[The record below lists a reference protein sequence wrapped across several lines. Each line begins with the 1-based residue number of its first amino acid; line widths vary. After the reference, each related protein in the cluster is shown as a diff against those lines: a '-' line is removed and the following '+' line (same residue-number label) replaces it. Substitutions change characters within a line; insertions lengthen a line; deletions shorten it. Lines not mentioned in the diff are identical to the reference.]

1 MSSVDTSVP
10 QLAIKRLVTCPHC
23 GFGHSLNRKQW
34 ARQKA
39 MYVAKYGRAAL
50 YGAAAPTSG
59 SGGRPAVQKGAVPN
73 PNRTP
78 PPAPAPPATET
89 PSAPPAP
96 PTPPAT
102 ETPPTPQHSQLR
114 EDGIWQLDPL
124 LGPRRL
130 RGTGAAHWLRL
141 GMGGRNPLHA
151 GRFDAR
157 GAAYQLHQGAR
168 DLALVPSE
176 HGLAFFVVEGLAEGS
191 GDRDELFRRADEVA
205 QCHGALPA
213 YERDPVTG
221 ARREKPLLAFACSNS
236 GRGRSE
242 VVVES
247 LHGYWVE
254 RHPLKVVDVETWRRA
269 LPGRTLRP
277 MRERYITE
285 KLRSPTPAPET
296 VAEAL
301 EEFRSWFLHLPDDW
315 LRRAPPGTRREVGW
329 LANAEIWAE
338 FERAFEAWGLPL
350 DGWNPTKLALAM
362 RNAMHRD
369 SLPFGKSKMLGS
381 GNAKRRGRYQ
391 LAWRGD
397 PESLLLRP

>member
-1 MSSVDTSVP
+1 MSNLHTEHQSLP
-10 QLAIKRLVTCPHC
+10 KGGVTCPYC
-23 GFGHSLNRKQW
+23 GETTVLSREELQRVT
-34 ARQKA
+34 ARH
-39 MYVAKYGRAAL
+39 VAKHGTAAR
-50 YGAAAPTSG
+50 TRV
-59 SGGRPAVQKGAVPN
+59 SGGRPVVRSAAASPN
-73 PNRTP
+73 RLRTP
-78 PPAPAPPATET
+78 PAPRPATPAPQT
-89 PSAPPAP
+89 SPAP

-176 HGLAFFVVEGLAEGS
+176 HGLAFFLVDGLAEGS

-236 GRGRSE
+236 GRGCSE

-315 LRRAPPGTRREVGW
+315 LRRAPPGTRREKSAGSLERRNLGGVREGPSRRWGRRRSRRQPQAVRELSPARDIAAAPRTGHVGW
-329 LANAEIWAE
+329 DTLHGVVSPCN
-338 FERAFEAWGLPL
+338 
-350 DGWNPTKLALAM
+350 
-362 RNAMHRD
+362 H
-369 SLPFGKSKMLGS
+369 
-381 GNAKRRGRYQ
+381 
-391 LAWRGD
+391 
-397 PESLLLRP
+397 